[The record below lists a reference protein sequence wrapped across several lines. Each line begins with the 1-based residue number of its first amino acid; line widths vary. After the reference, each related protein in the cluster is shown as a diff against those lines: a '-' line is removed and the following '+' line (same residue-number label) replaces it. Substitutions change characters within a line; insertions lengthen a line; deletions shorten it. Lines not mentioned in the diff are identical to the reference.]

1 MATERQPGEE
11 LETRVKTDLAET
23 QYRYGV
29 IDPKN
34 GAQYRVYTSA
44 EMIAKA
50 DGFGLNEVKGYSADG
65 RETRI
70 TKTGDNWVRA
80 DGQKIEDI
88 QAEIDKQSVADIL
101 SRAQARAKVGQ
112 TGNHDIDRKLALV
125 DASAFLRIQDVEQ
138 QKIAAAAIVKTTQE
152 HADYKAGLEAAFT
165 GYIRNPPKMSE
176 VADRIYHLE
185 RGTPREQSANEP
197 AGEQAKVQEAAHV
210 FTLRTGN
217 REREFTDAQKAGAAY
232 YTADPEKSP
241 RPSVIHAEGNR
252 GRIIASTEIHGQY
265 EDGQTRF
272 YKTLPDVMPIDKEFQ
287 AGYYEALEKGVRKHL
302 RTLKTEAE
310 QGQEPP
316 KQLDRRVADDLERFA
331 AYDSAKAIKLWQ
343 KNAPDGMKTP
353 AFLTEQAVSQESKPA
368 TKDPKQVENIIE
380 FYDKAQEKT
389 APKTEQA
396 AQVTAAE
403 NEQAQVGTDGNHA
416 IPERLASRYLR
427 VKNQYY
433 FQDKSLAFED
443 GGKHLKVETE
453 NATVIKDAIAIA
465 EDRNWQTIKISGSD
479 NFKQQAW
486 REASLKGLEVVG
498 YQPTPLELAELEKAK
513 AALDAKQ
520 QTATPASRDRDG
532 MIVGTLLDH
541 GADHYKHD
549 PNQGKSYFVKLEVD
563 GKEVTKWGADFK
575 RAFKESQSKPEVGD
589 KIIMESVGQQE
600 VSIGTKERDADG
612 NEVEGKKPVKK
623 NTWRVEREDYQTAL
637 EDQAQALR
645 TGREIEGNVIRQMP
659 QVAEAITAAKLG
671 EKIAEQAHQSGVI
684 KSEDEKEALVYLI
697 REGLASALEK
707 GKKITA
713 PDVREQG
720 RQATI
725 DANNV
730 LNDQKPPV
738 VTKEPVQQEM
748 VR

>member
-50 DGFGLNEVKGYSADG
+50 DGFGINEVKGYSADG
-65 RETRI
+65 RESRI

-112 TGNHDIDRKLALV
+112 TGDYDIDRKLALV

-138 QKIAAAAIVKTTQE
+138 QKIAAAAIVKNTQE
-152 HADYKAGLEAAFT
+152 HADYKAGLEVAFT

-185 RGTPREQSANEP
+185 RGTPREQSASEP
-197 AGEQAKVQEAAHV
+197 AGEQAKAQEAAHV

-241 RPSVIHAEGNR
+241 RPSVVHAEGNR

-316 KQLDRRVADDLERFA
+316 KQLDRRVADDLERLA
-331 AYDSAKAIKLWQ
+331 GYDSAKAIKLWQ
-343 KNAPDGMKTP
+343 KNAPDGMQTP
-353 AFLTEQAVSQESKPA
+353 TYLTEQAASQESKPVS
-368 TKDPKQVENIIE
+368 KGQKQVENIIE

-389 APKTEQA
+389 APKAEQA
-396 AQVTAAE
+396 AQVTAAA
-403 NEQAQVGTDGNHA
+403 NDQAQVGTDGNHA

-498 YQPTPLELAELEKAK
+498 YQPTPLEIAELEKAK
-513 AALDAKQ
+513 AALEAKQ
-520 QTATPASRDRDG
+520 QVAAPAPRDRDG
-532 MIVGTLLDH
+532 MIIGTLLDH

-637 EDQAQALR
+637 EDQAQAIR
-645 TGREIEGNVIRQMP
+645 TGREIESNVIRQMP

-684 KSEDEKEALVYLI
+684 KTEDEKEALVYII

-707 GKKITA
+707 GKKISA
-713 PDVREQG
+713 PEVREQG

-730 LNDQKPPV
+730 LNDQNPPA
-738 VTKEPVQQEM
+738 VTKEPVQQEI